1 MINNDECPYFQQVI
15 SMYPPELI
23 AILIL
28 LLVPVCAAALLAVF
42 KPDLVRNIL
51 VGITSVIIIGT
62 SIFLAWKAFLAPV
75 SVTLENTE
83 WIGILLFIV
92 DLAIALIILGLSIK
106 YRKILPL
113 ILSAIQLTLIVILEL
128 FGVAGP
134 HAIKTFTVSS
144 LSAIMV
150 LIIGIIG
157 TLICV
162 YALGYM
168 KDYHEH
174 QIGVPVRKRY
184 FFAVM
189 FIFLSAMFGLV
200 LSNNLMW
207 VLCAWEITTLCS
219 FLLIGY
225 SHTPEA
231 VKNAFRAVWM
241 NLIGGICFTLA
252 IFFLL
257 RINSP
262 VSLLSVNNLLNFP
275 NVSLLTIPLALIA
288 VAGLTK
294 AAQMPFSTWLTGAMV
309 APTPVSA
316 LLHSSTM
323 VKAGVYL
330 LVLFAPLFS
339 QTWVGIFLALI
350 GAFTFLATSALAI
363 SQSNG
368 KKVLAYSTIANL
380 GLITACAGI
389 GTAEAIEAAILLII
403 FHAVAKALLFLCVGA
418 VEHKIGSR
426 DIEDMDGLL
435 VRLPLLAMMMVI
447 GICGMYLAPFG
458 MLISKWIALEAF
470 ITAPFGCVF
479 ASLLAFGSAFTIFFW
494 TKWLGKLFMRMN
506 RPPAEKIT
514 LHFSE
519 KISVIVMGIL
529 VVACCLG
536 FPAIIS
542 GIIIPY
548 LDRIHPYF
556 YQPNNGLFFFDT
568 LVMLG
573 LMAVIL
579 VFLVIGA
586 FLGSKEGRPIPPYL
600 GGRPV
605 DAEGR
610 FLGSLG
616 VYKEAKASNYYLEEY
631 CGENVLLKPSWIISG
646 VLLIVMLVLGFM
658 GVMIWI

>member
-1 MINNDECPYFQQVI
+1 
-15 SMYPPELI
+15 MYPPELI

-28 LLVPVCAAALLAVF
+28 LLVPVSAAVLLAVF

-51 VGITSVIIIGT
+51 AGITSVIIIG
-62 SIFLAWKAFLAPV
+62 SSVFLAWKALLAPV
-75 SVTLENTE
+75 SLTLEHTE
-83 WIGILLFIV
+83 WIGMLLFIAEIGV
-92 DLAIALIILGLSIK
+92 ALVILGLSIK

-113 ILSAIQLTLIVILEL
+113 LLSVVQLILILILEL
-128 FGVAGP
+128 FGIAGP
-134 HAIKTFTVSS
+134 HAMTTFTVTG
-144 LSAIMV
+144 LSAVMV

-168 KDYHEH
+168 KDYHDH

-184 FFAVM
+184 FFALM
-189 FIFLSAMFGLV
+189 FLFLSAMFGLV
-200 LSNNLMW
+200 LFNNLMW
-207 VLCAWEITTLCS
+207 ILCAWEVTTLCS

-225 SHTPEA
+225 SRTPEA

-257 RINSP
+257 RINTP
-262 VSLLSVNNLLNFP
+262 VNLLSVTDLLAFP
-275 NVSLLTIPLALIA
+275 NVSALTIPLAFIA

-363 SQSNG
+363 SQSNA

-389 GTAEAIEAAILLII
+389 GTAEAIMAAILLII

-435 VRLPLLAMMMVI
+435 VRLPLLATMMVI
-447 GICGMYLAPFG
+447 GISGMYLAPFG
-458 MLISKWIALEAF
+458 MLISKWAALEAF
-470 ITAPFGCVF
+470 LTAPLGCVF
-479 ASLLAFGSAFTIFFW
+479 IAILAFGSAFTIFFW

-506 RPPAEKIT
+506 RPPAEKIA
-514 LHFSE
+514 LHISE
-519 KISVIVMGIL
+519 KLSVIVMGVL
-529 VVACCLG
+529 VIVCCLG
-536 FPAIIS
+536 FPAIIT
-542 GIIIPY
+542 GVIIPY
-548 LDRIHPYF
+548 LNGIRPYF
-556 YQPNNGLFFFDT
+556 YLGNKGFFYFDT

-573 LMAVIL
+573 LMAFIL
-579 VFLVIGA
+579 LFLVIGA
-586 FLGSKEGRPIPPYL
+586 FLGSREGRTIAPYL
-600 GGRPV
+600 GGRAV
-605 DAEGR
+605 DSEGR

-616 VYKEAKASNYYLEEY
+616 VYKEAKTSNYYLEEY
-631 CGENVLLKPSWIISG
+631 CGEKALLKPSWVISG
-646 VLLIVMLVLGFM
+646 VLIIVMLVLGFM

>member
-1 MINNDECPYFQQVI
+1 
-15 SMYPPELI
+15 MYPPELI

-28 LLVPVCAAALLAVF
+28 LLVPVIAAAFLAVF

-62 SIFLAWKAFLAPV
+62 SLFLAWKAWLAPI
-75 SVTLENTE
+75 SVTLGNAE
-83 WIGILLFIV
+83 WVSTLLFIV
-92 DLAIALIILGLSIK
+92 ELFIALVILGLSIK
-106 YRKILPL
+106 YRKIIPL
-113 ILSAIQLTLIVILEL
+113 ILSVVQLLLLLVLEL
-128 FGVAGP
+128 FSIGRPEVVQ
-134 HAIKTFTVSS
+134 TFMVSN
-144 LSAIMV
+144 LSAVMV

-168 KDYHEH
+168 KDYHKH
-174 QIGVPVRKRY
+174 QTGVPVRKRY
-184 FFAVM
+184 FFALM
-189 FIFLSAMFGLV
+189 FLFLSAMFGLV

-207 VLCAWEITTLCS
+207 ILCAWEVTTLCS

-225 SHTPEA
+225 SRAPEA

-241 NLIGGICFTLA
+241 NLIGGICFTIA
-252 IFFLL
+252 IIYLVLL
-257 RINSP
+257 NSP
-262 VSLLSVNNLLNFP
+262 VNLFSVNNLLHFP
-275 NVSLLTIPLALIA
+275 NVSALTIPLALIA

-339 QTWVGIFLALI
+339 QTWVGIFLALV
-350 GAFTFLATSALAI
+350 GAFTFLVTSALAI
-363 SQSNG
+363 SQSNA

-389 GTAEAIEAAILLII
+389 GTAEAIMAAILLII
-403 FHAVAKALLFLCVGA
+403 FHAVSKALLFLCVGA

-435 VRLPLLAMMMVI
+435 VRLPLLATMMVI

-458 MLISKWIALEAF
+458 MLISKWVALEAF
-470 ITAPFGCVF
+470 LTAPLGCIFV
-479 ASLLAFGSAFTIFFW
+479 SLLAFGSAFTIFFW
-494 TKWLGKLFMRMN
+494 TKWLGKLFMRMT
-506 RPPAEKIT
+506 RPPAQKIV
-514 LHFSE
+514 LHISE
-519 KISVIVMGIL
+519 KISVIVMGVL
-529 VVACCLG
+529 VIACCLG
-536 FPAIIS
+536 FPLIIS
-542 GIIIPY
+542 GVIIPY
-548 LDRIHPYF
+548 LDSIHQYF
-556 YQPNNGLFFFDT
+556 YQPSNGLYSFDT
-568 LVMLG
+568 IVMLG
-573 LMAVIL
+573 LMGTIL
-579 VFLVIGA
+579 LFLVLGA
-586 FLGSKEGRPIPPYL
+586 FLGSKAGKTIPPYM
-600 GGRPV
+600 GGRAV

-616 VYKEAKASNYYLEEY
+616 VYKEAKTSNYYLEEY
-631 CGENVLLKPSWIISG
+631 CGEEALLKPSWVISG
-646 VLLIVMLVLGFM
+646 ILIIVMLVLGFM

>member
-1 MINNDECPYFQQVI
+1 
-15 SMYPPELI
+15 MYPPELI

-28 LLVPVCAAALLAVF
+28 LLVPVSAAVLLAVF

-51 VGITSVIIIGT
+51 AGITSVIIIGA
-62 SIFLAWKAFLAPV
+62 SVFLAWKALLAPV
-75 SVTLENTE
+75 SLTLEHTE
-83 WIGILLFIV
+83 WIGMLLFIAEIGV
-92 DLAIALIILGLSIK
+92 ALVILGLSIK

-113 ILSAIQLTLIVILEL
+113 LLSVVQLILILILEL
-128 FGVAGP
+128 FGIAGP
-134 HAIKTFTVSS
+134 HAMTTFTVTG
-144 LSAIMV
+144 LSAVMV

-168 KDYHEH
+168 KDYHDH

-184 FFAVM
+184 FFALM
-189 FIFLSAMFGLV
+189 FLFLSAMFGLV
-200 LSNNLMW
+200 LFNNLMW
-207 VLCAWEITTLCS
+207 ILCAWEVTTLCS

-225 SHTPEA
+225 SRTPEA

-257 RINSP
+257 RINTP
-262 VSLLSVNNLLNFP
+262 VNLLSVTDLLAFP
-275 NVSLLTIPLALIA
+275 NVSALTIPLAFIA

-363 SQSNG
+363 SQSNA

-435 VRLPLLAMMMVI
+435 VRLPLLATMMVI
-447 GICGMYLAPFG
+447 GISGMYLAPFG
-458 MLISKWIALEAF
+458 MLISKWAALEAF
-470 ITAPFGCVF
+470 LTAPLGCVF
-479 ASLLAFGSAFTIFFW
+479 IAILAFGSAFTIFFW

-506 RPPAEKIT
+506 RPPAEKIA
-514 LHFSE
+514 LHISE
-519 KISVIVMGIL
+519 KLSVIVMGVL
-529 VVACCLG
+529 VIVCCLG
-536 FPAIIS
+536 FPAIIT
-542 GIIIPY
+542 GVIIPY
-548 LDRIHPYF
+548 LNGIHPYF
-556 YQPNNGLFFFDT
+556 YLGNKGFFYFDT

-573 LMAVIL
+573 LMAFIL
-579 VFLVIGA
+579 LFLVIGA
-586 FLGSKEGRPIPPYL
+586 FLGSREGRTIAPYL
-600 GGRPV
+600 GGRAV
-605 DAEGR
+605 DSEGR

-616 VYKEAKASNYYLEEY
+616 VYKEAKTSNYYLEEY
-631 CGENVLLKPSWIISG
+631 CGEKALLKPSWVISG
-646 VLLIVMLVLGFM
+646 VLIIVMLVLGFM

>member
-1 MINNDECPYFQQVI
+1 
-15 SMYPPELI
+15 MYPPELI

-28 LLVPVCAAALLAVF
+28 LLVPVSAAVLLAVF

-51 VGITSVIIIGT
+51 AGITSVIIIGA
-62 SIFLAWKAFLAPV
+62 SVFLAWKALLAPV
-75 SVTLENTE
+75 SLTLEHTE
-83 WIGILLFIV
+83 WIGMLLFIAEIGV
-92 DLAIALIILGLSIK
+92 ALVILGLSIK

-113 ILSAIQLTLIVILEL
+113 LLSVVQLILILILEL
-128 FGVAGP
+128 FGIAGP
-134 HAIKTFTVSS
+134 HAMTTFTVTG
-144 LSAIMV
+144 LSAVMV

-168 KDYHEH
+168 KDYHDH

-184 FFAVM
+184 FFALM
-189 FIFLSAMFGLV
+189 FLFLSAMFGLV
-200 LSNNLMW
+200 LFNNLMW
-207 VLCAWEITTLCS
+207 ILCAWEVTTLCS

-225 SHTPEA
+225 SRTPEA

-257 RINSP
+257 RINTP
-262 VSLLSVNNLLNFP
+262 VNLLSVTDLLAFP
-275 NVSLLTIPLALIA
+275 NVSALTIPLAFIA

-363 SQSNG
+363 SQSNA

-389 GTAEAIEAAILLII
+389 GTPEAIMAAILLII

-435 VRLPLLAMMMVI
+435 VRLPLLSTMMVI

-458 MLISKWIALEAF
+458 MLISKWAALEAF
-470 ITAPFGCVF
+470 LTAPLGCVF
-479 ASLLAFGSAFTIFFW
+479 IAILAFGSAFTIFFW

-506 RPPAEKIT
+506 RPPAEKIA
-514 LHFSE
+514 LHISE
-519 KISVIVMGIL
+519 KLSVIVMGVL
-529 VVACCLG
+529 VIVCCLG
-536 FPAIIS
+536 FPAIIT
-542 GIIIPY
+542 GVIIPY
-548 LDRIHPYF
+548 LNGIRPYF
-556 YQPNNGLFFFDT
+556 YLGNKGFFYFDT

-573 LMAVIL
+573 LMAFIL
-579 VFLVIGA
+579 LFLVIGA
-586 FLGSKEGRPIPPYL
+586 FLGSREGRTIAPYL
-600 GGRPV
+600 GGRAV
-605 DAEGR
+605 DSEGR

-616 VYKEAKASNYYLEEY
+616 VYKEAKTSNYYLEEY
-631 CGENVLLKPSWIISG
+631 CGEKALLKPSWVISG
-646 VLLIVMLVLGFM
+646 VLIIVMLVLGFM

>member
-1 MINNDECPYFQQVI
+1 
-15 SMYPPELI
+15 MYPPELI

-28 LLVPVCAAALLAVF
+28 LLVPVSAAVLLAVF

-51 VGITSVIIIGT
+51 AGITSVIIIGA
-62 SIFLAWKAFLAPV
+62 SVFLAWKALLAPV
-75 SVTLENTE
+75 SLTLEHTE
-83 WIGILLFIV
+83 WIGMLLFIAEIGV
-92 DLAIALIILGLSIK
+92 ALVILGLSIK

-113 ILSAIQLTLIVILEL
+113 LLSVVQLILILILEL
-128 FGVAGP
+128 FGIAGP
-134 HAIKTFTVSS
+134 HAMTTFTVTG
-144 LSAIMV
+144 LSAVMV

-168 KDYHEH
+168 KDYHDH

-184 FFAVM
+184 FFALM
-189 FIFLSAMFGLV
+189 FLFLSAMFGLV
-200 LSNNLMW
+200 LFNNLMW
-207 VLCAWEITTLCS
+207 ILCAWEVTTLCS

-225 SHTPEA
+225 SRTPEA

-257 RINSP
+257 RINTP
-262 VSLLSVNNLLNFP
+262 VNLLSVTDLLAFP
-275 NVSLLTIPLALIA
+275 NVSALTIPLAFIA

-363 SQSNG
+363 SQSNA

-389 GTAEAIEAAILLII
+389 GTAEAIMAAILLII

-435 VRLPLLAMMMVI
+435 VRLPLLATMMVI
-447 GICGMYLAPFG
+447 GISGMYLAPFG
-458 MLISKWIALEAF
+458 MLISKWAALEAF
-470 ITAPFGCVF
+470 LTAPLGCVF
-479 ASLLAFGSAFTIFFW
+479 IAILAFGSAFTIFFW

-506 RPPAEKIT
+506 RPPAEKIA
-514 LHFSE
+514 LHISE
-519 KISVIVMGIL
+519 KLSVIVMGVL
-529 VVACCLG
+529 VIGCCLG
-536 FPAIIS
+536 FPAIIT
-542 GIIIPY
+542 GVIIPY
-548 LDRIHPYF
+548 LNGIHPYF
-556 YQPNNGLFFFDT
+556 YLGNKGFFYFDT

-573 LMAVIL
+573 LMAFIL
-579 VFLVIGA
+579 LFLVIGA
-586 FLGSKEGRPIPPYL
+586 FLGSREGRTIAPYL
-600 GGRPV
+600 GGRAV
-605 DAEGR
+605 DSEGR

-616 VYKEAKASNYYLEEY
+616 VYKEAKTSNYYLEEY
-631 CGENVLLKPSWIISG
+631 CGEKALLKPSWVISG
-646 VLLIVMLVLGFM
+646 VLIIVMLVLGFM

>member
-1 MINNDECPYFQQVI
+1 
-15 SMYPPELI
+15 MYPPELI
-23 AILIL
+23 AILVL
-28 LLVPVCAAALLAVF
+28 LLVPVCAAVLLAVF

-51 VGITSVIIIGT
+51 AGITSVIIIGA
-62 SIFLAWKAFLAPV
+62 SVFLAWKALIAPV
-75 SVTLENTE
+75 SLTLENTE
-83 WIGILLFIV
+83 WIGMLLFV
-92 DLAIALIILGLSIK
+92 VELGVALIILGLSIK

-113 ILSAIQLTLIVILEL
+113 LLSVVQLILIMILEL
-128 FGVAGP
+128 FGIAG
-134 HAIKTFTVSS
+134 HHVITTFTVTG
-144 LSAIMV
+144 LSAVMV

-168 KDYHEH
+168 KDYHDHE
-174 QIGVPVRKRY
+174 ISVPVRKRY
-184 FFAVM
+184 FFALM
-189 FIFLSAMFGLV
+189 FLFLSAMFGLV
-200 LSNNLMW
+200 LFNNLMW
-207 VLCAWEITTLCS
+207 ILCAWEVTTLCS

-225 SHTPEA
+225 SRTPEA
-231 VKNAFRAVWM
+231 VNNAFRAVWM

-252 IFFLL
+252 IIFLI

-262 VSLLSVNNLLNFP
+262 VSLLSVTNLLHFP
-275 NVSLLTIPLALIA
+275 NVSALTIPLAFIA

-350 GAFTFLATSALAI
+350 GAFTFLVTSALAI
-363 SQSNG
+363 SQSNA

-389 GTAEAIEAAILLII
+389 GTAQAIEAAILLII

-435 VRLPLLAMMMVI
+435 VRLPLLATMMVI

-458 MLISKWIALEAF
+458 MLISKWAALEAF
-470 ITAPFGCVF
+470 LTAPLGCVF
-479 ASLLAFGSAFTIFFW
+479 VALLAFGSAFTIFFW
-494 TKWLGKLFMRMN
+494 TKWLGKLFMRMT
-506 RPPAEKIT
+506 RPPAEKIA
-514 LHFSE
+514 LHISE
-519 KISVIVMGIL
+519 KLSVIVMGVL
-529 VVACCLG
+529 VIVCCLG

-542 GIIIPY
+542 GVIIPY
-548 LDRIHPYF
+548 LETIHPYF
-556 YQPNNGLFFFDT
+556 YQPNNGFFSFDT

-573 LMAVIL
+573 LMVFIL
-579 VFLVIGA
+579 LFLVIGA
-586 FLGSKEGRPIPPYL
+586 FLGSKEGRLIPPYL
-600 GGRPV
+600 GGRAV

-616 VYKEAKASNYYLEEY
+616 VYKEAKTSNYYLEEY
-631 CGENVLLKPSWIISG
+631 CGEKALLKPSWVISG
-646 VLLIVMLVLGFM
+646 VLIIVMLVLGFM

>member
-1 MINNDECPYFQQVI
+1 
-15 SMYPPELI
+15 MYPPELI

-28 LLVPVCAAALLAVF
+28 LLVPVSAAVLLAVF
-42 KPDLVRNIL
+42 KPDLVRNVL
-51 VGITSVIIIGT
+51 AGITSVIIIGA
-62 SIFLAWKAFLAPV
+62 SVFLAWKALIAPV
-75 SVTLENTE
+75 SLTLEHTE
-83 WIGILLFIV
+83 WIGMLLFIAEIGV
-92 DLAIALIILGLSIK
+92 ALVILGLSIK

-113 ILSAIQLTLIVILEL
+113 LLSVIQLILILILEF
-128 FGVAGP
+128 FGIAGP
-134 HAIKTFTVSS
+134 HAMTTFTVTG
-144 LSAIMV
+144 LSAVMV

-168 KDYHEH
+168 KDYHDH

-184 FFAVM
+184 FFALM
-189 FIFLSAMFGLV
+189 FLFLSAMFGLV
-200 LSNNLMW
+200 LFNNLMW
-207 VLCAWEITTLCS
+207 ILCAWEVTTLCS

-225 SHTPEA
+225 SRTPEA
-231 VKNAFRAVWM
+231 MKNAFRAVWM

-257 RINSP
+257 RINTP
-262 VSLLSVNNLLNFP
+262 VNLLSVTDLLAFP
-275 NVSLLTIPLALIA
+275 NVSALTIPLAFIA

-363 SQSNG
+363 SQSNA

-389 GTAEAIEAAILLII
+389 GTAEAIMAAILLII

-435 VRLPLLAMMMVI
+435 VRLPLLATMMVI
-447 GICGMYLAPFG
+447 GISGMYLAPFG
-458 MLISKWIALEAF
+458 MLISKWAALEAF
-470 ITAPFGCVF
+470 LTAPLGCVF
-479 ASLLAFGSAFTIFFW
+479 IAILAFGSAFTIFFW

-506 RPPAEKIT
+506 RPPAEKIA
-514 LHFSE
+514 LHISE
-519 KISVIVMGIL
+519 KLSVIVMGVL
-529 VVACCLG
+529 VIGCCLG
-536 FPAIIS
+536 FPAIIT
-542 GIIIPY
+542 GVIIPY
-548 LDRIHPYF
+548 LNGIHPYF
-556 YQPNNGLFFFDT
+556 YLGNKGFFYFDT

-573 LMAVIL
+573 LMAFIL
-579 VFLVIGA
+579 LFLVIGA
-586 FLGSKEGRPIPPYL
+586 FLGSREGRTIAPYL
-600 GGRPV
+600 GGRAV
-605 DAEGR
+605 DSEGR

-616 VYKEAKASNYYLEEY
+616 VYKEAKTSNYYLEEY
-631 CGENVLLKPSWIISG
+631 CGEKALLKPSWVISG
-646 VLLIVMLVLGFM
+646 VLIIVMLVLGFM

>member
-1 MINNDECPYFQQVI
+1 
-15 SMYPPELI
+15 MYPPELI

-28 LLVPVCAAALLAVF
+28 LLVPVSAAVLLAVF

-51 VGITSVIIIGT
+51 AGITSVIIIGA
-62 SIFLAWKAFLAPV
+62 SVFLAWKALLAPV
-75 SVTLENTE
+75 SLTLEHTE
-83 WIGILLFIV
+83 WIGMLLFIAEIGV
-92 DLAIALIILGLSIK
+92 ALVILGLSIK

-113 ILSAIQLTLIVILEL
+113 LLSVVQLILILILEL
-128 FGVAGP
+128 FGIAGP
-134 HAIKTFTVSS
+134 HAMTTFTVTG
-144 LSAIMV
+144 LSAVMV

-168 KDYHEH
+168 KDYHDH

-184 FFAVM
+184 FFALM
-189 FIFLSAMFGLV
+189 FLFLSAMFGLV
-200 LSNNLMW
+200 LFNNLMW
-207 VLCAWEITTLCS
+207 ILCAWEVTTLCS

-225 SHTPEA
+225 SRTPEA

-257 RINSP
+257 RINTP
-262 VSLLSVNNLLNFP
+262 VNLLSVTDLLAFP
-275 NVSLLTIPLALIA
+275 NVSALTIPLAFIA

-363 SQSNG
+363 SQSNA

-435 VRLPLLAMMMVI
+435 VRLPLLATMMVI

-458 MLISKWIALEAF
+458 MLISKWAALEAF
-470 ITAPFGCVF
+470 LTAPLGCVF
-479 ASLLAFGSAFTIFFW
+479 IAILAFGSAFTIFFW

-506 RPPAEKIT
+506 RPPAEKIA
-514 LHFSE
+514 LHISE
-519 KISVIVMGIL
+519 KLSVIVMGVL
-529 VVACCLG
+529 VIVCCLG
-536 FPAIIS
+536 FPAIIT
-542 GIIIPY
+542 GVIIPY
-548 LDRIHPYF
+548 LNGIRPYF
-556 YQPNNGLFFFDT
+556 YLGNKGFFYFDT

-573 LMAVIL
+573 LMAFIL
-579 VFLVIGA
+579 LFLVIGA
-586 FLGSKEGRPIPPYL
+586 FLGSREGRTIAPYL
-600 GGRPV
+600 GGRAV
-605 DAEGR
+605 DSEGR

-616 VYKEAKASNYYLEEY
+616 VYKEAKTSNYYLEEY
-631 CGENVLLKPSWIISG
+631 CGEKALLKPSWVISG
-646 VLLIVMLVLGFM
+646 VLIIVMLVLGFM

>member
-1 MINNDECPYFQQVI
+1 
-15 SMYPPELI
+15 MYPPELI

-28 LLVPVCAAALLAVF
+28 LLVPVCAAVLLAVF
-42 KPDLVRNIL
+42 KPELVRNIL

-62 SIFLAWKAFLAPV
+62 SIFLAWKALLAPV
-75 SVTLENTE
+75 SVTIENAE
-83 WIGILLFIV
+83 WISILLFIV
-92 DLAIALIILGLSIK
+92 ELGIALLILGLSIK

-113 ILSAIQLTLIVILEL
+113 ILSVIQLILIVRLEL
-128 FGVAGP
+128 FGVEKP
-134 HAIKTFTVSS
+134 EVIQTFMVTN
-144 LSAIMV
+144 LSVVMV

-162 YALGYM
+162 YSLGYM

-184 FFAVM
+184 FFALM
-189 FIFLSAMFGLV
+189 FLFLSAMFGLV

-207 VLCAWEITTLCS
+207 ILCAWEVTTLCS

-225 SHTPEA
+225 SRTPEA
-231 VKNAFRAVWM
+231 VNNAFRAVWM

-252 IFFLL
+252 ITFLL
-257 RINSP
+257 RVNSP
-262 VSLLSVNNLLNFP
+262 VSLLSVNNLLHFP
-275 NVSLLTIPLALIA
+275 NVSVLTIPLAFIA

-330 LVLFAPLFS
+330 FVLFAPLFS

-350 GAFTFLATSALAI
+350 GAFTFLVTSALAI
-363 SQSNG
+363 SQSNA

-389 GTAEAIEAAILLII
+389 GTPTAIMAAILLII

-435 VRLPLLAMMMVI
+435 VRLPLLASAMVI

-458 MLISKWIALEAF
+458 MLISKWAAF
-470 ITAPFGCVF
+470 QAFVTAPLGYVF
-479 ASLLAFGSAFTIFFW
+479 ISLLAFGSAFTIFFW
-494 TKWLGKLFMRMN
+494 TKWLGKLFMTMN
-506 RPPAEKIT
+506 RPPAEKIA
-514 LHFSE
+514 LHISE
-519 KISVIVMGIL
+519 KISVIVMGVL
-529 VVACCLG
+529 VIGCCLG

-542 GIIIPY
+542 GVIDPY
-548 LDRIHPYF
+548 LTSVRPYF
-556 YQPNNGLFFFDT
+556 IVVNAGFQYMDT
-568 LVMLG
+568 LVMLA
-573 LMAVIL
+573 LMATIL
-579 VFLVIGA
+579 LFLVLGA
-586 FLGSKEGRPIPPYL
+586 ILGSKAGKTIPPYM
-600 GGRPV
+600 GGRAV

-616 VYKEAKASNYYLEEY
+616 VYKEAKTANYYLEEY
-631 CGENVLLKPSWIISG
+631 CGEKTLLKPSWVISG
-646 VLLIVMLVLGFM
+646 ILIVVMLVLGFM

>member
-1 MINNDECPYFQQVI
+1 
-15 SMYPPELI
+15 MYPPELI

-28 LLVPVCAAALLAVF
+28 LLVPVSAAVLLAVF

-51 VGITSVIIIGT
+51 AGITSVIIIGA
-62 SIFLAWKAFLAPV
+62 SVFLAWKALLAPV
-75 SVTLENTE
+75 SLTLEHTE
-83 WIGILLFIV
+83 WIGMLLFIAEIGV
-92 DLAIALIILGLSIK
+92 ALVILGLSIK

-113 ILSAIQLTLIVILEL
+113 LLSVVQLILILILEL
-128 FGVAGP
+128 FGIAGP
-134 HAIKTFTVSS
+134 HAMTTFTVTG
-144 LSAIMV
+144 LSAVMV

-168 KDYHEH
+168 KDYHDH

-184 FFAVM
+184 FFALM
-189 FIFLSAMFGLV
+189 FLFLSAMFGLV
-200 LSNNLMW
+200 LFNNLMW
-207 VLCAWEITTLCS
+207 ILCAWEVTTLCS

-225 SHTPEA
+225 SRTPEA

-257 RINSP
+257 RINTP
-262 VSLLSVNNLLNFP
+262 VNLLSVTDLLAFP
-275 NVSLLTIPLALIA
+275 NVSALTIPLAFIA

-363 SQSNG
+363 SQSNA

-435 VRLPLLAMMMVI
+435 VRLPLLSTMMVI
-447 GICGMYLAPFG
+447 GISGMYLAPFG
-458 MLISKWIALEAF
+458 MLISKWAALEAF
-470 ITAPFGCVF
+470 LTAPLGCVF
-479 ASLLAFGSAFTIFFW
+479 IAILAFGSAFTIFFW

-506 RPPAEKIT
+506 RPPAEKIA
-514 LHFSE
+514 LHISE
-519 KISVIVMGIL
+519 KLSVIVMGVL
-529 VVACCLG
+529 VIVCCLG
-536 FPAIIS
+536 FPAIIT
-542 GIIIPY
+542 GVIIPY
-548 LDRIHPYF
+548 L
-556 YQPNNGLFFFDT
+556 NG
-568 LVMLG
+568 
-573 LMAVIL
+573 I
-579 VFLVIGA
+579 
-586 FLGSKEGRPIPPYL
+586 
-600 GGRPV
+600 
-605 DAEGR
+605 
-610 FLGSLG
+610 
-616 VYKEAKASNYYLEEY
+616 
-631 CGENVLLKPSWIISG
+631 
-646 VLLIVMLVLGFM
+646 
-658 GVMIWI
+658 

>member
-1 MINNDECPYFQQVI
+1 
-15 SMYPPELI
+15 MYPPELI

-28 LLVPVCAAALLAVF
+28 LLVPVSAAVLLAVF

-51 VGITSVIIIGT
+51 AGITSVIIIG
-62 SIFLAWKAFLAPV
+62 SSVFLAWKALLAPV
-75 SVTLENTE
+75 SLTLEHTE
-83 WIGILLFIV
+83 WIGMLLFIAEIGV
-92 DLAIALIILGLSIK
+92 ALVILGLSIK

-113 ILSAIQLTLIVILEL
+113 LLSVVQLILILILEL
-128 FGVAGP
+128 FGIAGP
-134 HAIKTFTVSS
+134 HAMTTFTVTG
-144 LSAIMV
+144 LSAVMV

-168 KDYHEH
+168 KDYHDH

-184 FFAVM
+184 FFALM
-189 FIFLSAMFGLV
+189 FLFLSAMFGLV
-200 LSNNLMW
+200 LFNNLMW
-207 VLCAWEITTLCS
+207 ILCAWEVTTLCS

-225 SHTPEA
+225 SRTPEA

-257 RINSP
+257 RINTP
-262 VSLLSVNNLLNFP
+262 VNLLSVTDLLAFP
-275 NVSLLTIPLALIA
+275 NVSALTIPLAFIA

-363 SQSNG
+363 SQSNA

-435 VRLPLLAMMMVI
+435 VRLPLLSTMMVI
-447 GICGMYLAPFG
+447 GISGMYLAPFG
-458 MLISKWIALEAF
+458 MLISKWAALEAF
-470 ITAPFGCVF
+470 LTAPLGCVF
-479 ASLLAFGSAFTIFFW
+479 IAILAFGSAFTIFFW

-506 RPPAEKIT
+506 RPPAEKIA
-514 LHFSE
+514 LHISE
-519 KISVIVMGIL
+519 KLSVIVMGVL
-529 VVACCLG
+529 VIVCCLG
-536 FPAIIS
+536 FPAIIT
-542 GIIIPY
+542 GVIIPY
-548 LDRIHPYF
+548 LNGIHPYF
-556 YQPNNGLFFFDT
+556 YLGNKGFFYFDT

-573 LMAVIL
+573 LMAFIL
-579 VFLVIGA
+579 LFLVIGA
-586 FLGSKEGRPIPPYL
+586 FLGSREGRTIAPYL
-600 GGRPV
+600 GGRAV
-605 DAEGR
+605 DSEGR

-616 VYKEAKASNYYLEEY
+616 VYKEAKTSNYYLEEY
-631 CGENVLLKPSWIISG
+631 CGEKALLKPSWVISG
-646 VLLIVMLVLGFM
+646 VLIIVMLVLGFM